1 MSQQS
6 SVAKELRQF
15 VADIEK
21 LAVGCP
27 CYSVVLKPVQVLC
40 DHISAVARINELNA
54 EREK

>member
-1 MSQQS
+1 VSQQS